1 VKLATVLSRLVILSL
16 AAAAFAGLTGIYGRS
31 VEYRAPDPQWQVEL
45 RQLPSAPQLSQFP
58 EFFGEGMA
66 VALFAVIG
74 RIGLRLRLSPCVA
87 QRRSTDFVGVAPR
100 VPELSKV
107 RVICHPNN
115 VGELGPIGLEPDER
129 SQPRMSGRIRSLAHL
144 ESPLT

>member
-74 RIGLRLRLSPCVA
+74 RIGLRLRLSPVSRSEDRPILLGLHRGYRNSQSA
-87 QRRSTDFVGVAPR
+87 RDLPSEQRRGTRADRP
-100 VPELSKV
+100 
-107 RVICHPNN
+107 
-115 VGELGPIGLEPDER
+115 
-129 SQPRMSGRIRSLAHL
+129 
-144 ESPLT
+144 